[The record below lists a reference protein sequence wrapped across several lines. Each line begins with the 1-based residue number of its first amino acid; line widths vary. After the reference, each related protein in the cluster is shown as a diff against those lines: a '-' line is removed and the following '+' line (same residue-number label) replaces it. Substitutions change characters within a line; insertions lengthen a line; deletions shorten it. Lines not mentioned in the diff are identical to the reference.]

1 MNNDIKIVLEN
12 GIEIPATS
20 FGARRDVIGDFIF
33 NTSLV
38 GYQEVLTDPS
48 YFQEVVVMT
57 FPLQGIYG
65 INKKDAE
72 SSHSSPSAFIVNE
85 YEEDYSNNHA
95 IMSLDEYL
103 KQRNIQGVASVDT
116 RYLTRLIR
124 EKGSM
129 KGAIVDINTDSKKI
143 VEELKALKLSGHVPS
158 VSPKEVVTTNV
169 KAKKVVVFY
178 DFGAKDSIVRN
189 IEARGYKVIRVPHN
203 TKYSE
208 IKQYNPDIIFLSNGP
223 GDPAELTTIVDEVK
237 KMITV
242 GEKVCGICLGH
253 QIIAIALGAK
263 TYRLKFGHHSI
274 NHPVLDSESQKVYIT
289 SQNHNYAVDDKTLP
303 KEVIPFMRSLHDDAI
318 EGLRHKTKKIIS
330 VQFHPEAAPG
340 PSDANDIFDKFFR
353 YLEGGIKCQKDKI

>member
-1 MNNDIKIVLEN
+1 MSNDIKIVLEN
-12 GIEIPATS
+12 GMEIFATS
-20 FGARRDVIGDFIF
+20 FGARKDVMGDFIF

-48 YFQEVVVMT
+48 YFQEIVVMT

-65 INKKDAE
+65 INKNDAE
-72 SSHSSPSAFIVNE
+72 SAYSSPSAFIVSE
-85 YEEDYSNNHA
+85 YEKNYSNNHA
-95 IMSLDEYL
+95 TMSIGEYL
-103 KQRNIQGVASVDT
+103 KKRNIQGVSGVDT

-129 KGAIVDINTDSKKI
+129 KGAIVSIDSDSKAV
-143 VEELKALKLSGHVPS
+143 VESLKNLKLSGHVSS
-158 VSPKEVVTTNV
+158 VSPKAISTTNTSG
-169 KAKKVVVFY
+169 KKTIVFY
-178 DFGAKDSIVRN
+178 DFGAKDSIVKN

-203 TKYSE
+203 TKYLE
-208 IKQYNPDIIFLSNGP
+208 IKKYRPDIIFLSNGP
-223 GDPAELTTIVDEVK
+223 GDPSELTDVVDEVK
-237 KMITV
+237 KMISG

-253 QIIAIALGAK
+253 QIIAIALGAQ

-274 NHPVLDSESQKVYIT
+274 NHPVLDNETQRVYIT

-303 KEVIPFMRSLHDDAI
+303 QDVIPFMRSLHDDAV
-318 EGLRHKTKKIIS
+318 EGLRHKTKSIIS

-353 YLEGGIKCQKDKI
+353 YLEGEESCPKDKI